1 MRFDDSLTTVL
12 SADLGPGMGAQTAW
26 RQLVDLMGR
35 GRAPT
40 NDTTL
45 ERLARLRAIVPVA
58 VRSASAR
65 ALAFARPEPA
75 LVEFF
80 AQDDLAV
87 AAPVLRMVTL
97 PVDAWLDLL
106 GRLTPA
112 CRAVLRQRRDL
123 PAEVERGL
131 ESFGAVDFVIT
142 DARPV
147 AAVATAD
154 PEPPT
159 AVAAPV
165 APIPDIDVWSVPDAP
180 MDIPSIEPVPVAT
193 PMASEGMVPR
203 FEIADLVARIDAFQR
218 QRDDEPAEAM
228 PSVPELQ
235 VESRERPEPGF
246 RFETD
251 ANGQIRWVDGVSRA
265 ALIGVTLAHA
275 SRQGCA
281 QVDASVAAAVR
292 GRSRFTEGRLEVDGL
307 SDAAGSWRVT
317 GVPMFDPASGRF
329 VGYRGVARLP
339 YRHETAARSSASD
352 QLRQL
357 VHELRTPANAVA
369 GFAELIE
376 SQLLGPVSDVYRA
389 RAAAIRS
396 QAAGLLSAIDD
407 LDTAARIEG
416 RALDLR
422 ATIVPVRPLLERVV
436 RDLTPLAAERGATLV
451 IVGEGAVS
459 ADDRAVERLLARMLA
474 ALLSAARPGERIGVS
489 VESDGARVQIVADRP
504 DALADLT
511 GDALFTLD
519 GRVGEDEPGVPLLGA
534 GFTLRLVRNLAV
546 ELGGALDILPGR
558 LTVRLPAGEDR
569 PADQVASH

>member
-12 SADLGPGMGAQTAW
+12 SADMGPGMGAQTAW

-45 ERLARLRAIVPVA
+45 DRLARLRAIVPVA

-75 LVEFF
+75 LVAFF

-142 DARPV
+142 DERPV
-147 AAVATAD
+147 AEVASAD
-154 PEPPT
+154 PADAMTAHEPLPPVVERE
-159 AVAAPV
+159 APPLPV
-165 APIPDIDVWSVPDAP
+165 APAEIPMVEPAP
-180 MDIPSIEPVPVAT
+180 I
-193 PMASEGMVPR
+193 ASDGMVPR

-218 QRDDEPAEAM
+218 QRDEEPADAL
-228 PSVPELQ
+228 PAVPELQ

-251 ANGQIRWVDGVSRA
+251 ADGQIRWVDGVSRA
-265 ALIGVTLAHA
+265 ALVGVTLAHA

-422 ATIVPVRPLLERVV
+422 ATIVPIRPLLERVV

-489 VESDGARVQIVADRP
+489 IDSDGALVQIVADRP

>member
-1 MRFDDSLTTVL
+1 
-12 SADLGPGMGAQTAW
+12 
-26 RQLVDLMGR
+26 
-35 GRAPT
+35 
-40 NDTTL
+40 
-45 ERLARLRAIVPVA
+45 
-58 VRSASAR
+58 
-65 ALAFARPEPA
+65 
-75 LVEFF
+75 
-80 AQDDLAV
+80 
-87 AAPVLRMVTL
+87 
-97 PVDAWLDLL
+97 
-106 GRLTPA
+106 
-112 CRAVLRQRRDL
+112 
-123 PAEVERGL
+123 
-131 ESFGAVDFVIT
+131 
-142 DARPV
+142 
-147 AAVATAD
+147 
-154 PEPPT
+154 
-159 AVAAPV
+159 
-165 APIPDIDVWSVPDAP
+165 
-180 MDIPSIEPVPVAT
+180 
-193 PMASEGMVPR
+193 
-203 FEIADLVARIDAFQR
+203 
-218 QRDDEPAEAM
+218 
-228 PSVPELQ
+228 
-235 VESRERPEPGF
+235 
-246 RFETD
+246 
-251 ANGQIRWVDGVSRA
+251 
-265 ALIGVTLAHA
+265 
-275 SRQGCA
+275 
-281 QVDASVAAAVR
+281 
-292 GRSRFTEGRLEVDGL
+292 
-307 SDAAGSWRVT
+307 
-317 GVPMFDPASGRF
+317 MFDPASGRF

>member
-1 MRFDDSLTTVL
+1 
-12 SADLGPGMGAQTAW
+12 MGAQTAW

-45 ERLARLRAIVPVA
+45 ERLERLRAIVPVA

-97 PVDAWLDLL
+97 PVDGWLDLL

-123 PAEVERGL
+123 PVEVERGL

-142 DARPV
+142 DARPIV
-147 AAVATAD
+147 DIATA
-154 PEPPT
+154 E
-159 AVAAPV
+159 
-165 APIPDIDVWSVPDAP
+165 PDAP
-180 MDIPSIEPVPVAT
+180 AAAAEPPCAVVEPDVLSLLDAPTDIPPVEPAPVAT
-193 PMASEGMVPR
+193 PMGSDGMVPR

-218 QRDDEPAEAM
+218 QRDEDPAEAL
-228 PSVPELQ
+228 PAVPELQ

-265 ALIGVTLAHA
+265 ALVGVTLAHA

-422 ATIVPVRPLLERVV
+422 ATVVPIRPLLERVV

-489 VESDGARVQIVADRP
+489 IDSDGALVQIVADRP

-569 PADQVASH
+569 PVDQVASH

>member
-1 MRFDDSLTTVL
+1 M
-12 SADLGPGMGAQTAW
+12 GPGMGAQTAW

-40 NDTTL
+40 SDTTL

-123 PAEVERGL
+123 PAEVQRGL

-147 AAVATAD
+147 AAVATVD
-154 PEPPT
+154 PEPPM

-165 APIPDIDVWSVPDAP
+165 APVADIDVWSVPDAP
-180 MDIPSIEPVPVAT
+180 TDIPSMDIPSIEPVPVAT

-265 ALIGVTLAHA
+265 ALVGVTLAHA

>member
-1 MRFDDSLTTVL
+1 M
-12 SADLGPGMGAQTAW
+12 GPGMGAQTAW

-154 PEPPT
+154 PEPPM

-165 APIPDIDVWSVPDAP
+165 VPIPDIDVWSVPDASTDIP
-180 MDIPSIEPVPVAT
+180 SMDIPSIEPVPVAT

-228 PSVPELQ
+228 PSMPELQ

-265 ALIGVTLAHA
+265 ALVGVTLAHA

-376 SQLLGPVSDVYRA
+376 SQLLGPVSDIYRA

>member
-1 MRFDDSLTTVL
+1 M
-12 SADLGPGMGAQTAW
+12 GPGMGAQTAW

-154 PEPPT
+154 PESPM

-165 APIPDIDVWSVPDAP
+165 APVADIDVWAVPDAP
-180 MDIPSIEPVPVAT
+180 TDIPSMDIPSIEPAPVAI

-265 ALIGVTLAHA
+265 GLVGGTVGHG

-281 QVDASVAAAVR
+281 QVDGSVAAAVR

-569 PADQVASH
+569 SADQVASH

>member
-1 MRFDDSLTTVL
+1 M
-12 SADLGPGMGAQTAW
+12 GPGMGAQTAW

-154 PEPPT
+154 PEPPM

-165 APIPDIDVWSVPDAP
+165 APIADIDVWSVPDAP
-180 MDIPSIEPVPVAT
+180 MDIPSMDIPSIEPAPVAT

-265 ALIGVTLAHA
+265 ALVGVTLAHA

>member
-1 MRFDDSLTTVL
+1 M
-12 SADLGPGMGAQTAW
+12 GPGMGAQTAW

-154 PEPPT
+154 PESPM

-165 APIPDIDVWSVPDAP
+165 APVADIDVWAVPDAP
-180 MDIPSIEPVPVAT
+180 TDIPSMDIPSVEPAPIAT

-265 ALIGVTLAHA
+265 ALVGVTLAHA

>member
-1 MRFDDSLTTVL
+1 M
-12 SADLGPGMGAQTAW
+12 APGMGAQTAW

-65 ALAFARPEPA
+65 ALAFARPDAA

-147 AAVATAD
+147 VAVEAADPAAAAEPQRPMVDTPAPAVAVAPTVAE
-154 PEPPT
+154 PEPEP
-159 AVAAPV
+159 AVASA
-165 APIPDIDVWSVPDAP
+165 
-180 MDIPSIEPVPVAT
+180 
-193 PMASEGMVPR
+193 ASDGVVPR

-218 QRDDEPAEAM
+218 QRDEDPAEPLPAG
-228 PSVPELQ
+228 PELL
-235 VESRERPEPGF
+235 VEAAERAEPGF

-251 ANGQIRWVDGVSRA
+251 ANGLIRWVDGVSRA
-265 ALIGVTLAHA
+265 ALVGVTLAHA

-329 VGYRGVARLP
+329 TGYRGVARLP

-376 SQLLGPVSDVYRA
+376 SQLLGPVPDVYRA

-407 LDTAARIEG
+407 LDTAARIDG
-416 RALDLR
+416 CALDLR
-422 ATIVPVRPLLERVV
+422 ATIVPIRPLLERVV

-451 IVGEGAVS
+451 IVGEGSVS

-569 PADQVASH
+569 PADQIAQH